1 MRTDEFSLPNEK
13 PEERSVRQA
22 EFADAPAYR
31 PDDSEPREDHKNGE
45 TFARVYSNELARP
58 AMAKGNTAFPAG
70 SIIVR
75 EKLWRADSTQPAL
88 ITAMIKRDRGFSPA
102 TNDWEF
108 FVIDRGLTRVKDR
121 DTVGNCASCHIT
133 AKETDWVFKT
143 YLP

>member
-1 MRTDEFSLPNEK
+1 M
-13 PEERSVRQA
+13 V
-22 EFADAPAYR
+22 
-31 PDDSEPREDHKNGE
+31 
-45 TFARVYSNELARP
+45 
-58 AMAKGNTAFPAG
+58 KGNTSFLSG

-75 EKLWRADSTQPAL
+75 EKLLRADATEPAL
-88 ITAMIKRDRGFSPA
+88 VTAMIKRERGFSPA

-108 FVIDRGLTRVKDR
+108 FIIDRGLRRIKDR